1 MNIYFIRHGETEW
14 NKQRKLQGRSDI
26 PLNDYGRELARI
38 TAEELRSVPFDLVY
52 SSPLL
57 RARETADIL
66 TAERNLSIHED
77 DRLVEMCF
85 GEGEGESLAAIHA
98 QESMPLHNFIHNP
111 GQYFPTDGGESFEEL
126 YGRCQSFINDII
138 LPAEETHHNML
149 IAGHGALIR
158 GMIHCINGRPSSEF
172 WSVTHKNCSVTIV
185 SCENGKLKILE
196 EGKIYYKEEQEAD
209 W

>member
-1 MNIYFIRHGETEW
+1 MIIYFIRHGETDW

-26 PLNDYGRELARI
+26 PLNDYGRNLAKI
-38 TAEELRSVPFDLVY
+38 TAAALQSVPFDLVY

-66 TAERNLSIHED
+66 TLGRNLPVHED
-77 DRLVEMCF
+77 ERLVEMCF

-98 QESMPLHNFIHNP
+98 QEAMPLHSFIHNP

-126 YGRCQSFINDII
+126 YIRCQSFIEDVI
-138 LPAEETHHNML
+138 LPAEKTHHCML
-149 IAGHGALIR
+149 VSGHGALIR
-158 GMIHCINGRPSSEF
+158 GMIHCINKRPSSDF
-172 WSVTHKNCSVTIV
+172 WTVTHKNCSVTIV
-185 SCENGKLKILE
+185 SCENGKLTILE
-196 EGKIYYKEEQEAD
+196 EGKIYYKEKEEAD